1 MLSLDKGKL
10 RAKDLNKEIDSYYKK
25 KLDLEA

>member
-10 RAKDLNKEIDSYYKK
+10 RAKDLNKEIDIYYKK